1 MKKYIKPSLKVIKLE
16 STDIIQTSGLL
27 DSGTTTN
34 PGEVIIPSPSTGP
47 NTKAFSIEDLYR

>member
-1 MKKYIKPSLKVIKLE
+1 MKKYIEPSFKVIKFK
-16 STDIIQTSGLL
+16 STDIIQTSGLI

-47 NTKAFSIEDLYR
+47 KTFSTETLYKD